1 MAPTPTLALPDSY
14 NNLPLTCI
22 KASHHPAS
30 SPTVTPIIIVTL
42 CRPKAYNAFNFD
54 MQKEMEQ

>member
-14 NNLPLTCI
+14 NTLPLTCI
-22 KASHHPAS
+22 RASHHPAS
-30 SPTVTPIIIVTL
+30 SSTVTPIIVVTL
-42 CRPKAYNAFNFD
+42 YRPKAYNAFNFD